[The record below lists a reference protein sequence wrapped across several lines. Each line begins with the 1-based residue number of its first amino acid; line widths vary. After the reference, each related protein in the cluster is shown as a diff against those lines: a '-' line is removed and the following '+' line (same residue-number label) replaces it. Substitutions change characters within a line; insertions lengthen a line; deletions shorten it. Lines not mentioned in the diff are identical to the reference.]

1 MQAITPNP
9 ARLPGLFLVGEAF
22 SPHQGWTEGALWT
35 ADKASSIILAQRS
48 GGTSAAS
55 ALMGKHA
62 QGIKLEID
70 ESAAKR
76 NTFKGGKEK
85 KIMAYKGIVIDVSDW
100 SQRHPGGVGPILGH
114 TGEDFGDLFDNF
126 QACTI
131 WRNLRLSRRNIGTI
145 VRTQEY
151 GSGTGTDAGRE
162 FASFIYAGVF

>member
-126 QACTI
+126 HGGWPAPLATLFGLQV
-131 WRNLRLSRRNIGTI
+131 GH
-145 VRTQEY
+145 V
-151 GSGTGTDAGRE
+151 
-162 FASFIYAGVF
+162 VP